1 MLIPLRVVEIV
12 TSLVIVGEATALGLG
27 AGLLG
32 DAATAWATTSN
43 LILLL
48 SDVALGAVLIYF
60 AVSSNE
66 ISIAVPLVAAILTL
80 SHLYR
85 AVEFFLDVEN
95 PFCSNFGLFLVNDLK
110 VVGAVAVLVLWQMVR
125 REST

>member
-1 MLIPLRVVEIV
+1 MLIPLRIVEIV
-12 TSLVIVGEATALGLG
+12 TSLVVVGEATALGLG

-32 DAATAWATTSN
+32 DAATAWATTGN

-48 SDVALGAVLIYF
+48 SDVALGVVLIYC

-66 ISIAVPLVAAILTL
+66 MSVAVPAVSSLLVLT
-80 SHLYR
+80 HLYR

-95 PFCSNFGLFLVNDLK
+95 PFCSNVGLFLLNDLK
-110 VVGAVAVLVLWQMVR
+110 IVGAVAIIALWFLVR
-125 REST
+125 RQRA